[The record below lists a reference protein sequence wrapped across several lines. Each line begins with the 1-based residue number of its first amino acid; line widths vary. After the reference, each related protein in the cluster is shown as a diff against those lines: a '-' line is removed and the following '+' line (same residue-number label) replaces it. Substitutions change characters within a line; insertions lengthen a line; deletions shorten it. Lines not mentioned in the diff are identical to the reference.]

1 MKGYLSAA
9 TAATLLIL
17 PTVACAQSSGLASMH
32 AQKRVGNKIC
42 MVDHY
47 HNGSSS
53 GERSRKAAEVAAI
66 RSWESFTA
74 WEYGPAWGS
83 FKLADGKT
91 MNCGPVAGSW
101 SCDTAARPCQAAGP
115 ARRR

>member
-17 PTVACAQSSGLASMH
+17 PTVASAQSSGLASMH

-53 GERSRKAAEVAAI
+53 GERSRSATDSSAL
-66 RSWESFTA
+66 
-74 WEYGPAWGS
+74 GS
-83 FKLADGKT
+83 A
-91 MNCGPVAGSW
+91 
-101 SCDTAARPCQAAGP
+101 
-115 ARRR
+115 